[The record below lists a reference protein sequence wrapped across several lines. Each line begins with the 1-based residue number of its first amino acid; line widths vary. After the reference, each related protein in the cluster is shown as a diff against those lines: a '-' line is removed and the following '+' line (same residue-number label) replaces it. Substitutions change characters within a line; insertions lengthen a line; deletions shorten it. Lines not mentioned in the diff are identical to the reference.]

1 MPKVGASLKYG
12 IPMLVAVFIASAAL
26 LYGGAQ
32 LVKDD
37 GAAAEEGADAGGE
50 AGGPTTI
57 TLVAQNQKWDKSTVS
72 AGADA
77 PVTVIMDNRDPGV
90 LHNVAFYTNRS
101 ATQKIFGSE
110 LVAGPAQQT
119 STFTAPPT
127 PGTYFF
133 KCDVHTETMS
143 GTFTVR

>member
-1 MPKVGASLKYG
+1 MPKVAASLKYG
-12 IPMLVAVFIASAAL
+12 IPMLVAVFIGSAVL

-37 GAAAEEGADAGGE
+37 GAAAEEAVEDGA

-90 LHNVAFYTNRS
+90 LHNVAFYTDRS
-101 ATQKIFGSE
+101 GRQKIFGSE

-127 PGTYFF
+127 PGSYFF
-133 KCDVHTETMS
+133 KCDVHPDTMS
-143 GTFTVR
+143 GSFNVR

>member
-1 MPKVGASLKYG
+1 MPRVAASLKYG
-12 IPMLVAVFIASAAL
+12 IPMLIAVFIASAAL

-32 LVKDD
+32 LVKED
-37 GAAAEEGADAGGE
+37 GAAAEESAEEGA

-57 TLVAQNQKWDKSTVS
+57 TLVAQNQKWDKSSVS

-110 LVAGPAQQT
+110 LVAGPIQQT
-119 STFTAPPT
+119 SSFTAPPA
-127 PGTYFF
+127 PGSYFF
-133 KCDVHTETMS
+133 RCDVHPDTMS
-143 GTFTVR
+143 GSFNVR

>member
-1 MPKVGASLKYG
+1 MPKVAASLKYG

-32 LVKDD
+32 LVNDD
-37 GAAAEEGADAGGE
+37 GAAAEEATEDGA
-50 AGGPTTI
+50 AGGPATI
-57 TLVAQNQKWDKSTVS
+57 TLVAQNQKWDKGTVS

-110 LVAGPAQQT
+110 LVAGPVQQT
-119 STFTAPPT
+119 SNFTAPPT
-127 PGTYFF
+127 PGSYFF
-133 KCDVHTETMS
+133 RCDVHADTMS

>member
-1 MPKVGASLKYG
+1 MPKVAASLKYG
-12 IPMLVAVFIASAAL
+12 IPMLVAVFIGSAVL

-32 LVKDD
+32 LVKGD
-37 GAAAEEGADAGGE
+37 GAAAEEAAEDGA

-90 LHNVAFYTNRS
+90 LHNVAFYTNRA

-119 STFTAPPT
+119 SNFTAPPV
-127 PGTYFF
+127 PGSYFF
-133 KCDVHTETMS
+133 KCDVHPDTMN
-143 GTFTVR
+143 GTFSVR